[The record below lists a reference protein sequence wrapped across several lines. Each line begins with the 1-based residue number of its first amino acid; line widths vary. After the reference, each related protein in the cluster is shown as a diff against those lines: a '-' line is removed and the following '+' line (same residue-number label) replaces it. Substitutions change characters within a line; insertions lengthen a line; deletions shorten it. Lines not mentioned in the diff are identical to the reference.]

1 MAKVYIKI
9 KIMPQSPDTDLG
21 KIEAEVK
28 KIIEKDDSKWHTSEI
43 NPIAFGLKALEFIFM
58 RDESKGD
65 TEDMEVEFSKISG
78 VESVSVIDVR
88 RAFG

>member
-9 KIMPQSPDTDLG
+9 KIMPKSPETDLG
-21 KIEAEVK
+21 KIEDQVK
-28 KIIEKDDSKWHTSEI
+28 KIVFDDGSKWHTSETK
-43 NPIAFGLKALEFIFM
+43 PIAFGLNALEFIFM

-65 TEDMEVEFSKISG
+65 TEPMEIEFAKIVD
-78 VESVSVIDVR
+78 VESVDVVDVR